1 MLWGIGWVEYT
12 CCFTSCGLACRTRS
26 RSIPVLHLMVR
37 LFKLGVESEELIV
50 VVEVSHGQ
58 AVELKFLLL
67 RAERS
72 TTIPVYVQI
81 YYR

>member
-1 MLWGIGWVEYT
+1 M
-12 CCFTSCGLACRTRS
+12 
-26 RSIPVLHLMVR
+26 LHLMVR